1 MTPLQILDTD
11 THISEGPRTWVD
23 RLPAKWGDKV
33 MHVAWEPS
41 RGKEMWFIGDRPV
54 KVAWDMA
61 GYGGKGGLGA
71 DGLGPRTYAEVHPAT
86 YDARERAKLMDEWGV
101 QTAVLYPNVAGF
113 GMDPFLAVE
122 DRALSAAHVSA
133 YNDYQLEEWV
143 GAAPGRYI
151 PMMAVTYWDIPR
163 AVAEV
168 ERLADKGFGGIV
180 STGAPQGHGLPPLR
194 HESWDPLWSACQEAG
209 LSVSFHSINGD
220 VTELMNPE
228 LVSLES
234 PLVTLIRGATQCFID
249 NAKQITDLLMS
260 GILVRFPELK
270 FMSVESGAGWVPF
283 VLEAL
288 DTRFVKKQGYS
299 QDLPEFG
306 GMLPSDLFH
315 RQVFVN
321 YFFETLNDEQLNLM
335 GVDNVLFESDFPH
348 PGGIDYA
355 KFGEQIDAT
364 AKLSDE
370 NRHKVLWGNAAALY
384 QRALAVQHI
393 T

>member
-1 MTPLQILDTD
+1 
-11 THISEGPRTWVD
+11 
-23 RLPAKWGDKV
+23 
-33 MHVAWEPS
+33 
-41 RGKEMWFIGDRPV
+41 
-54 KVAWDMA
+54 
-61 GYGGKGGLGA
+61 
-71 DGLGPRTYAEVHPAT
+71 
-86 YDARERAKLMDEWGV
+86 
-101 QTAVLYPNVAGF
+101 
-113 GMDPFLAVE
+113 
-122 DRALSAAHVSA
+122 
-133 YNDYQLEEWV
+133 
-143 GAAPGRYI
+143 
-151 PMMAVTYWDIPR
+151 
-163 AVAEV
+163 
-168 ERLADKGFGGIV
+168 
-180 STGAPQGHGLPPLR
+180 
-194 HESWDPLWSACQEAG
+194 
-209 LSVSFHSINGD
+209 
-220 VTELMNPE
+220 
-228 LVSLES
+228 
-234 PLVTLIRGATQCFID
+234 
-249 NAKQITDLLMS
+249 MS

-288 DTRFVKKQGYS
+288 DTRFVKKQGIS

-348 PGGIDYA
+348 PGGITTTSSVT
-355 KFGEQIDAT
+355 QIDAT